1 MKKLRFNLILTA
13 LVAIMSLLLLGACRK
28 APINGKLDGQ
38 WQIMNIE
45 LTADGSDATPSVR
58 SYIDINLHVV
68 NLRNI
73 NQNLVAGN
81 LSYDKDASKLTLD
94 FPYNTEGD
102 ALLFLREWG
111 IYQTPVTLDI
121 VKLDG
126 KQLVLRSPE
135 TIITCRRF

>member
-1 MKKLRFNLILTA
+1 MKNFRTNIILSA
-13 LVAIMSLLLLGACRK
+13 FVAIMSLFLLGGCRK

-38 WQIMNIE
+38 WQVMSIE
-45 LTADGSDATPSVR
+45 LISDGSVVSPTVR

-73 NQNLVAGN
+73 NQNLIPGN
-81 LSYDKDASKLTLD
+81 LNYDKEASKLTLD
-94 FPYNTEGD
+94 FPYNTEGNGF
-102 ALLFLREWG
+102 LLLREWG

>member
-1 MKKLRFNLILTA
+1 MKRFSTTIISCA
-13 LVAIMSLLLLGACRK
+13 LVAILSLLTFGACRK

-38 WQIMNIE
+38 WQIMSIE
-45 LTADGSDATPSVR
+45 LTADGSAANPKLR

-68 NLRNI
+68 NLRNTA
-73 NQNLVAGN
+73 NNLVAGN
-81 LSYDKDASKLTLD
+81 LSYDKDNSRLTLD
-94 FPYNTEGD
+94 FPYNTGGD
-102 ALLFLREWG
+102 AFLLLREWG

-121 VKLDG
+121 IKLDS